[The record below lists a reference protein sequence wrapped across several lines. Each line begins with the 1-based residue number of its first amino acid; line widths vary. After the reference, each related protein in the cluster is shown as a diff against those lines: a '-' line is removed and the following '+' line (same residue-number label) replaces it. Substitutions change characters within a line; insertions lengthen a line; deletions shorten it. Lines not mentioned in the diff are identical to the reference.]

1 MRACTIAN
9 LCLYVL
15 GSSVVARAS
24 LSQVVT
30 AAAVLDAT
38 AVAVPDAASAF
49 NAIDKRAVGGGPGDE
64 EIYTERP
71 AEWDNLPPLPPEMAL
86 AYEKNVRTEMIAI
99 ARAVGFRDSD
109 DLGGEVWLKSFL
121 KASMTYLTLERMD
134 ELINEFMQQ
143 YNSLVARGVRDRDML
158 EARLSELDLSQL
170 EEQMAQMV
178 RFRQENED
186 LGARGQEFL
195 RNPMTRREGQPRT
208 IYSPFYSLTWLQG
221 RQLIIAKARS
231 GRFSRQQLVDY
242 VRSQDPFLAGF
253 EEETFPIVWKALKD
267 FDFRPNRHGNR
278 SRGFGRRAR
287 DYFREDADES

>member
-15 GSSVVARAS
+15 GTSVVARARPS
-24 LSQVVT
+24 PVVT

-49 NAIDKRAVGGGPGDE
+49 NAIDKRQIGRGPDGED
-64 EIYTERP
+64 IITDRP
-71 AEWDNLPPLPPEMAL
+71 AEWDNLPPLPTEMAR

-99 ARAVGFRDSD
+99 ARAVDFRDD
-109 DLGGEVWLKSFL
+109 EFGGEAWLKSFL
-121 KASMTYLTLERMD
+121 QATMTYLTLERMD
-134 ELINEFMQQ
+134 ELISDFMQQ
-143 YNSLVARGVRDRDML
+143 YNSLAARGVRDRDML
-158 EARLSELDLSQL
+158 EGRLAELDLSQL
-170 EEQMAQMV
+170 EEQMAEMV

-186 LGARGQEFL
+186 LGAPGQEFL
-195 RNPMTRREGQPRT
+195 RNPMTRREGQPMT
-208 IYSPFYSLTWLQG
+208 VYSPFYSLTWLQD

-231 GRFSRQQLVDY
+231 GRFNRRQLVDY

-253 EEETFPIVWKALKD
+253 EEETFTMVSKALSD
-267 FDFRPNRHGNR
+267 FKFKPNRAGNI

-287 DYFREDADES
+287 DYFRENADES